1 MYLPRHFEQAD
12 LSHVLDLIASHPLA
26 LLIGVDAEG
35 SPLANPMPMVAQRD
49 GDALVL
55 EGHWARANPQAQAL
69 LQRDGGELLAAFSGP
84 DCYVSPRHYDH
95 ERNVPTW
102 NYLAVHCWGRVE
114 VLDEPASKD
123 ALLKRL
129 IGKMEPSYAPQWRGL
144 PEDYQQ
150 KLLGAIVGLR
160 LHVTRWQAKFKL
172 SQNRAA
178 SERSRM
184 VEALGEGDAGARG
197 VAEWMRKLGL

>member
-1 MYLPRHFEQAD
+1 MMEGGD
-12 LSHVLDLIASHPLA
+12 LATWGTSRSIV
-26 LLIGVDAEG
+26 
-35 SPLANPMPMVAQRD
+35 
-49 GDALVL
+49 VL
-55 EGHWARANPQAQAL
+55 EGL
-69 LQRDGGELLAAFSGP
+69 L
-84 DCYVSPRHYDH
+84 C
-95 ERNVPTW
+95 VPT
-102 NYLAVHCWGRVE
+102 YREKRRGLRVPVE